1 MVRIVDEGPDPSVVK
16 HVVCRGC
23 GAKLEYV
30 PNDVKERHGHD
41 YSGGSDGSEWIDC
54 PKCSKQVILR
64 SW

>member
-1 MVRIVDEGPDPSVVK
+1 MVGIVDEGPDPSVVK
-16 HVVCRGC
+16 QVVCRGC

-30 PNDVKERHGHD
+30 PNDVKEQHGRD
-41 YSGGSDGSEWIDC
+41 YSGGPDGCEWIDC